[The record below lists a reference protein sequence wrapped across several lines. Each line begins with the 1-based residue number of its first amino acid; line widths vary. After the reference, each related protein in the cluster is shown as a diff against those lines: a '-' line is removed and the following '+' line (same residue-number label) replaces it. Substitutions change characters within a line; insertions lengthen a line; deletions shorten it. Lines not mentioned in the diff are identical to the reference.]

1 MEADQRTLLEQAV
14 AGMAILIIGGFIA
27 YKIIRA
33 LAAFVDALQG
43 EPEPLVEDKDKE
55 PQDL

>member
-1 MEADQRTLLEQAV
+1 
-14 AGMAILIIGGFIA
+14 MAILIAGGFIA

-43 EPEPLVEDKDKE
+43 GPQPLGEDKDKE
-55 PQDL
+55 EGKQ